1 MKPVH
6 ESYEQS
12 FLYKVRHSVAHVM
25 AEAVRLFYP
34 EVKLAIGPPIEDGF
48 YYDFDLGRDEQG
60 KAITFGP
67 EDVERIEGKMKELL
81 RDAAAFYPSSLP
93 IADALAPFADQPYK
107 LELIHELAQGKL
119 DENGN
124 PIAAPV
130 AEVGLYRHRN
140 FVDLCRGPHV
150 ASTAEIDPDGV
161 KLLRSSGAYWRGDE
175 TRPQLQRLYGTAW
188 LNRDDLDAYLQRLEE
203 AQKRDHRRLGKQLE
217 LFHLDETAPGMPY
230 WLPNGMKL
238 LNELIKFW
246 REVHEEE
253 DYLEIAAPLV
263 NDKKLWLQSGH
274 WEHYRDN
281 MFLIQVDEQRTYLLK
296 PMNCP
301 NAMIIFGLKK
311 RSYRDLP
318 LRLADT
324 DSLHRMERAG
334 TLHGLLRV
342 QNFKQDDAHI
352 FLSEDLIEE
361 EYRRVFDLV
370 DRFYALFGLSYALKL
385 GTRPDDFLGEI
396 ETWHRAEAILH
407 RILIEHAGPD
417 GYEVEEGDGAFY
429 GPKVDIYIK
438 DALGREWQMG
448 TIQLDYQLP
457 LRFNLKYTDRDGQE
471 KPPVVV
477 HRVIYGSLERF
488 IGILIE
494 HFAGAFPLWIAP
506 VQAVVIP
513 IADRH
518 NGYAREVAAAFRRS
532 GLRVQVDDG
541 ASRMNAKIRQA
552 QEQKIPYMLIVG
564 DREMDERKVAVR
576 TRLNEDRGALYWS
589 NFIAHAQSLIEHK
602 ALEL

>member
-1 MKPVH
+1 MKPV
-6 ESYEQS
+6 YEQS
-12 FLYKVRHSVAHVM
+12 DLYKVRHSAAHVM
-25 AEAVRLFYP
+25 AEAVQSFYP

-48 YYDFDLGRDEQG
+48 YYDFDLGRDGDG

-67 EDVERIEGKMKELL
+67 EDVARIEGKMKELL
-81 RDAAAFYPSSLP
+81 GDAAAFHPSSLP
-93 IADALAPFADQPYK
+93 IADALALFADQPYK
-107 LELIHELAQGKL
+107 LELIHDLAQGKL
-119 DENGN
+119 DENGR
-124 PIAAPV
+124 PGAEPV
-130 AEVGLYRHRN
+130 SEVGLYQHRE

-150 ASTAEIDPDGV
+150 ASTVEVDPDGV

-175 TRPQLQRLYGTAW
+175 TRPQLQRIYGTAW
-188 LNRDDLDAYLQRLEE
+188 HNRADLDAYLQRLEE
-203 AQKRDHRRLGKQLE
+203 AQRRDHRRLGKQLE

-281 MFLIQVDEQRTYLLK
+281 MFLIPVDEQRTYLLK

-301 NAMIIFGLKK
+301 NAMIVFGLKK

-324 DSLHRMERAG
+324 DALHRMERAG
-334 TLHGLLRV
+334 THHGLLRV
-342 QNFKQDDAHI
+342 QNFRQDDAHI

-361 EYRRVFDLV
+361 EYQRVFNLV
-370 DRFYALFGLSYALKL
+370 DRFYALFGLSYSLKL

-396 ETWHRAEAILH
+396 ETWDRAEAILH
-407 RILIEHAGPD
+407 RILMAHAGPG

-457 LRFNLKYTDRDGQE
+457 LRFDLKYTDRDGQE

-564 DREMDERKVAVR
+564 DRELNERTVAVR
-576 TRLNEDRGALYWS
+576 TRLNEDRGAWGWQD
-589 NFIAHAQSLIEHK
+589 FIAHAQSLIKQK